1 MTKKKAV
8 KKIVK
13 KTTKKA
19 KRFYGIVKPRT
30 GAKVKWVSREN
41 KNGWS
46 LGLVVVGRVVW
57 LRNVRFSSMDEVKRA
72 ITGNAKI
79 IFTQKVG
86 ATK

>member
-1 MTKKKAV
+1 MTKKKTV
-8 KKIVK
+8 KKVVK

-19 KRFYGIVKPRT
+19 KRFYGIVKPRI

-46 LGLVVVGRVVW
+46 LGLVVAGHVVW
-57 LRNVRFSSMDEVKRA
+57 LRNVRFSSMGEVKRA
-72 ITGNAKI
+72 ITGDAKI
-79 IFTQKVG
+79 VFTQKVK